1 MKTRRLVLVALSTT
15 LLGCGTTLAPGAE
28 QVVITKK
35 AEDVKGCKVVG
46 PVSFNRTMKYDTLK
60 NHVYA
65 MGGDT
70 MFLTRHDTFAG
81 TGSVGIA
88 YICRGIDPRQPVPA
102 TNPKREKD

>member
-1 MKTRRLVLVALSTT
+1 MNARRLVLAVLSTT

-28 QVVITKK
+28 KVVITKK

-46 PVSFNRTMKYDTLK
+46 PVSFNQTVKYDTLK

-70 MFLTRHDTFAG
+70 MYLTRHDTFGG

-88 YICRGIDPRQPVPA
+88 YICREIDPRQPVPV
-102 TNPKREKD
+102 TNPKSETN